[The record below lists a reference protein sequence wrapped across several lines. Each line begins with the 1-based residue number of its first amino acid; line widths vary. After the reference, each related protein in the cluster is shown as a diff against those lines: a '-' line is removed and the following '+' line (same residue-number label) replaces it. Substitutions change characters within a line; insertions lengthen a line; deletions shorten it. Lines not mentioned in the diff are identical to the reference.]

1 MNKNEIILKMTELN
15 NKQKEIEKELE
26 SLRSAYSNI
35 AKIESQKYI
44 GNCYKQEIDDDVELL
59 SSYYKIVDIY
69 EDNLNY
75 FWAIKINK
83 YYDEN
88 TDCRSDIHYISKDC
102 INLLGFQRFM
112 LRGLTQ
118 ITIEEFNNALDEV
131 YKNLKGE

>member
-26 SLRSAYSNI
+26 SLRSTYSDI
-35 AKIESQKYI
+35 AKIEAQKYI
-44 GNCYKQEIDDDVELL
+44 GNCYKQEIDDGVELL

-75 FWAIKINK
+75 FWAIKVNK

-88 TDCRSDIHYISKDC
+88 IDCRSDIHYISKDC

>member
-44 GNCYKQEIDDDVELL
+44 GNCYKQEIDDGVELL

-75 FWAIKINK
+75 FWAIKVNK

-118 ITIEEFNNALDEV
+118 ITIEEFYNALDEV

>member
-1 MNKNEIILKMTELN
+1 MTELN

-26 SLRSAYSNI
+26 SLRSAYSDI

-44 GNCYKQEIDDDVELL
+44 GNCYKQEIDDGVELL

-75 FWAIKINK
+75 FWAIKVNK

>member
-44 GNCYKQEIDDDVELL
+44 GNCYKQEIDDGVELL

-75 FWAIKINK
+75 FWAIKVNK